1 MFASLNVLKELQKH
15 YETNPKDPLKGIIW
29 HTQGSGK
36 TALTYHLTKL
46 IRDFFSPLNKKT
58 KFYFIVDRLD
68 LLEQAKNEFLKR
80 GLCAH
85 EAENKEDL
93 SQKLKSS
100 SVFENPQGN
109 DEIIVVN
116 IQKFKAPNEEKS
128 PNEDLS
134 DSAPKEIVSKTELQE
149 AAKDNHDL
157 QRVFII
163 DEAHRS
169 YDPKGCFY
177 ANLIECDKTAIK
189 IALTGTPLLEDNAQ
203 DKATKNTFGDYLH
216 TYSYA
221 ESIKDRH
228 TLKLQLEIIEKS
240 YKEKL
245 QAIYRL
251 LQESITIEDIEVKK
265 ETIFNHERYIKEMLF
280 YIIRDLLFFRLGNND
295 ENLKAMVVCFSSK
308 QAKLANL
315 LFNEVQEKVLQ
326 ENPNLKILKKLQ
338 SSLILHNEQEVKE
351 KIYSFKHEDTDIVFV
366 FNMLLTG
373 FDLPS
378 LKRLYI
384 HRELKDHN
392 LLQALARVNRSYNNM
407 SFGYLIDF
415 VGIKENYDKTTDDYL
430 KELNQFNQSDS
441 NIKDNL
447 KDMFADRKTL
457 EKDIKNAYDDLF
469 NYPIDDIEGMT
480 SAIVSMSEM
489 NELLK
494 VSRAINTLKERY
506 NLIRT
511 SNDEKIL
518 SLKEKMD
525 IEKISKISSMLH
537 KKAKQL
543 HALKNINEPKNP
555 NDLIVLEDLIAL
567 LDFKIEFKESKELH
581 FKEREEISA
590 KQKQAKEML
599 EKIPDQQDKEIQ
611 KFYKDFNK
619 DEKED
624 FFITLTDKRLPKLA
638 YDELL
643 SYLFEKHFNDNDLH
657 LKLDIIFNRI
667 SSNNAELFNTTSTD
681 KTTIALFE
689 SISPY
694 VNEES
699 KRANFTR
706 VLLDKLKKF
715 NFKQAFLNLQNQQGY
730 DFFAP
735 IFEYLI
741 KDYNNNSGGK
751 YAEYYTP
758 LSIASIIAKLL
769 IDEPT
774 QSVKIYDPSAGTGT
788 LLMALAHQIGTDSC
802 TLYAQDISQ
811 KSLRMLKLNLILN
824 DLTHSLKNAIE
835 GNTLTNPYH
844 SKECKGKMDYI
855 VSNPPF
861 KLDFSN
867 EHAEISQNKNDF
879 FLGVPNIPKN
889 DKSKMPIYTLFFQ
902 HCLNML
908 SNKGKGAII
917 VPTGFISAKSGIENK
932 IVRHLV
938 DEKLVYG
945 VVCMP
950 SQVFANTSTNVSII
964 FFQKTPSAKEVVLID
979 ASKLGEEYTENKNK
993 KTRLRT
999 SDIDL
1004 ILETFNNKTP
1014 KADFCAL
1021 VSFDEITEKNYSL
1034 NPGQYFIIEDTSEKI
1049 SQAEFENLMQQY
1061 SSELTSLFDESQ
1073 SLQQEILETLKG
1085 VRFE

>member
-15 YETNPKDPLKGIIW
+15 YGTNQNLKDPLKGIIW

-46 IRDFFSPLNKKT
+46 IRDFFSRSNLNKKT

-68 LLEQAKNEFLKR
+68 LLEQAKNEFSKR

-128 PNEDLS
+128 PNEDPS
-134 DSAPKEIVSKTELQE
+134 SAPKEIISKTELQE
-149 AAKDNHDL
+149 ATKDNHDL

-203 DKATKNTFGDYLH
+203 DKATKNTFGNYLH

-221 ESIKDRH
+221 ESIKDKH
-228 TLKLQLEIIEKS
+228 TLKLQLETIETS

-245 QAIYRL
+245 QEIYRL

-265 ETIFNHERYIKEMLF
+265 ETIFNDEKYINAMLY
-280 YIIRDLLFFRLGNND
+280 YIIRDLLKFRQLNDNN
-295 ENLKAMVVCFSSK
+295 EQLKAMVVCFSSN

-315 LFNEVQEKVLQ
+315 LFNEVQEKVFQ
-326 ENPNLKILKKLQ
+326 ENPNLRILNKLK
-338 SSLILHNEQEVKE
+338 SSLILHDEQEVKE
-351 KIYSFKHEDTDIVFV
+351 KIYSFKHEYTDIVFV

-392 LLQALARVNRSYNNM
+392 LLQALARVNRSYKNM

-447 KDMFADRKTL
+447 KDMFADRETL

-469 NYPIDDIEGMT
+469 DYPIDDIEAMT
-480 SAIVSMSEM
+480 STIVNISEM

-511 SNDEKIL
+511 SSDEKIL

-537 KKAKQL
+537 QKAKQL

-567 LDFKIEFKESKELH
+567 LDFKIEFKERKELR
-581 FKEREEISA
+581 FKEQEEITT
-590 KQKQAKEML
+590 KQKQAKEIL
-599 EKIPDQQDKEIQ
+599 EKIPDQQDKETQ
-611 KFYKDFNK
+611 KFYKDFSKLLQTPATSQNFEEISHSYSVIISQLK
-619 DEKED
+619 QHKEQ
-624 FFITLTDKRLPKLA
+624 TTN
-638 YDELL
+638 LL
-643 SYLFEKHFNDNDLH
+643 SKYDNDLSYAITH
-657 LKLDIIFNRI
+657 KRLHKRFMEKNISDQVGIFTLLSALKSTIDARI
-667 SSNNAELFNTTSTD
+667 SKRQEIL
-681 KTTIALFE
+681 
-689 SISPY
+689 
-694 VNEES
+694 NEE
-699 KRANFTR
+699 
-706 VLLDKLKKF
+706 
-715 NFKQAFLNLQNQQGY
+715 
-730 DFFAP
+730 
-735 IFEYLI
+735 
-741 KDYNNNSGGK
+741 
-751 YAEYYTP
+751 YT
-758 LSIASIIAKLL
+758 
-769 IDEPT
+769 
-774 QSVKIYDPSAGTGT
+774 
-788 LLMALAHQIGTDSC
+788 
-802 TLYAQDISQ
+802 
-811 KSLRMLKLNLILN
+811 
-824 DLTHSLKNAIE
+824 LKNAIKAE
-835 GNTLTNPYH
+835 LNDAFKKDPSLKDLQ
-844 SKECKGKMDYI
+844 KEKELI
-855 VSNPPF
+855 V
-861 KLDFSN
+861 
-867 EHAEISQNKNDF
+867 Q
-879 FLGVPNIPKN
+879 
-889 DKSKMPIYTLFFQ
+889 TLF
-902 HCLNML
+902 N
-908 SNKGKGAII
+908 
-917 VPTGFISAKSGIENK
+917 
-932 IVRHLV
+932 
-938 DEKLVYG
+938 
-945 VVCMP
+945 
-950 SQVFANTSTNVSII
+950 
-964 FFQKTPSAKEVVLID
+964 
-979 ASKLGEEYTENKNK
+979 
-993 KTRLRT
+993 
-999 SDIDL
+999 
-1004 ILETFNNKTP
+1004 
-1014 KADFCAL
+1014 
-1021 VSFDEITEKNYSL
+1021 
-1034 NPGQYFIIEDTSEKI
+1034 
-1049 SQAEFENLMQQY
+1049 
-1061 SSELTSLFDESQ
+1061 ELTQNHHQGNSHA
-1073 SLQQEILETLKG
+1073 
-1085 VRFE
+1085 

>member
-1 MFASLNVLKELQKH
+1 MPYNEITRVQIPALMHLAKLGYNFISQKDKPNLDTATNILTDSFTQAFERLNPTKNAKETLAEMKKRLNYDDLGKSFYEYLLKSERQIIDFDNPNNNLYEMMTELPYKSFRPDITLFINGLPLVNIEVKQPLAGQGIKEEKDRHIQRYENPENKVFYNLVQIWLFSDNLPYDEKNPDQGVFYSASYSPIFQRFVEANRLDITPPPPENDQNDQNHRSLEEIQKSVLNEFNLKDTDYQESSKDATTNSLLTSFCSHKRLCFILKYGISFLKEKSEFKKHLWRYAQMFASLNVLKELQKH
-15 YETNPKDPLKGIIW
+15 YATNPKDPLKGIIW

-100 SVFENPQGN
+100 SVFEGSQGN

-116 IQKFKAPNEEKS
+116 IQKFKSPNEEKA
-128 PNEDLS
+128 PNEDPS
-134 DSAPKEIVSKTELQE
+134 SAPKEIISKTELQE
-149 AAKDNHDL
+149 ATKDSHDL

-177 ANLIECDKTAIK
+177 ANLIECDKTALK

-203 DKATKNTFGDYLH
+203 DKATKKTFGNYLH

-265 ETIFNHERYIKEMLF
+265 ETIFNHEKYIKAMLY
-280 YIIRDLLFFRLGNND
+280 YIIRDLLDFRRVNND
-295 ENLKAMVVCFSSK
+295 ENLKAMVVCFSST

-315 LFNEVQEKVLQ
+315 FFNEVQEKVLQ

-338 SSLILHNEQEVKE
+338 SNLILHDEQEVKE
-351 KIYSFKHEDTDIVFV
+351 KIYSFKHGDTDIVFV

-373 FDLPS
+373 FDLPN

-430 KELNQFNQSDS
+430 KELNQFNQSGANSDS
-441 NIKDNL
+441 NL
-447 KDMFADRKTL
+447 KDIFADRKTL

-469 NYPIDDIEGMT
+469 NYPIDDVEGMT
-480 SAIVSMSEM
+480 SAIVSISAM

-494 VSRAINTLKERY
+494 VSHAINTLKERY

-511 SNDEKIL
+511 SSDEKIL

-525 IEKISKISSMLH
+525 IEKISKISSMLG

-555 NDLIVLEDLIAL
+555 NDLMILEDLIAL
-567 LDFKIEFKESKELH
+567 LDFKIEFKESKELR

-590 KQKQAKEML
+590 KYKQAKEML
-599 EKIPDQQDKEIQ
+599 EKIPDKQDKEIQ
-611 KFYKDFNK
+611 KISKELSKLIQEPLTNHNFDGISHSYSVIISQLKQHKEQTTNLLNK
-619 DEKED
+619 YNNDRAYV
-624 FFITLTDKRLPKLA
+624 ITHKRLHDRLMEENISKGIFT
-638 YDELL
+638 LL
-643 SYLFEKHFNDNDLH
+643 ST
-657 LKLDIIFNRI
+657 LKKALDERI
-667 SSNNAELFNTTSTD
+667 S
-681 KTTIALFE
+681 
-689 SISPY
+689 
-694 VNEES
+694 
-699 KRANFTR
+699 KR
-706 VLLDKLKKF
+706 
-715 NFKQAFLNLQNQQGY
+715 
-730 DFFAP
+730 
-735 IFEYLI
+735 
-741 KDYNNNSGGK
+741 
-751 YAEYYTP
+751 
-758 LSIASIIAKLL
+758 
-769 IDEPT
+769 
-774 QSVKIYDPSAGTGT
+774 
-788 LLMALAHQIGTDSC
+788 
-802 TLYAQDISQ
+802 
-811 KSLRMLKLNLILN
+811 
-824 DLTHSLKNAIE
+824 
-835 GNTLTNPYH
+835 
-844 SKECKGKMDYI
+844 
-855 VSNPPF
+855 
-861 KLDFSN
+861 
-867 EHAEISQNKNDF
+867 
-879 FLGVPNIPKN
+879 
-889 DKSKMPIYTLFFQ
+889 
-902 HCLNML
+902 
-908 SNKGKGAII
+908 
-917 VPTGFISAKSGIENK
+917 
-932 IVRHLV
+932 
-938 DEKLVYG
+938 
-945 VVCMP
+945 
-950 SQVFANTSTNVSII
+950 
-964 FFQKTPSAKEVVLID
+964 
-979 ASKLGEEYTENKNK
+979 
-993 KTRLRT
+993 
-999 SDIDL
+999 
-1004 ILETFNNKTP
+1004 
-1014 KADFCAL
+1014 
-1021 VSFDEITEKNYSL
+1021 
-1034 NPGQYFIIEDTSEKI
+1034 
-1049 SQAEFENLMQQY
+1049 
-1061 SSELTSLFDESQ
+1061 
-1073 SLQQEILETLKG
+1073 QEILNEETTLKTAIKAELRDAFKENPSLKDLQKEKEFIVQTLFNELTQNHHQG
-1085 VRFE
+1085 NLHA

>member
-15 YETNPKDPLKGIIW
+15 YEKNPKDPLKGIIW

-46 IRDFFSPLNKKT
+46 IRDFFSQSNLNKKT

-80 GLCAH
+80 GLCVH

-93 SQKLKSS
+93 SQKLKNS
-100 SVFENPQGN
+100 SVFEGPQGN

-116 IQKFKAPNEEKS
+116 IQKFKAPNEEKA
-128 PNEDLS
+128 PNEDPS
-134 DSAPKEIVSKTELQE
+134 NSAPKEIISKTELQE
-149 AAKDNHDL
+149 ATKDNHDL

-203 DKATKNTFGDYLH
+203 DKATKKTFGGYLH
-216 TYSYA
+216 TYSCA

-251 LQESITIEDIEVKK
+251 LQESITIENTEVKK
-265 ETIFNHERYIKEMLF
+265 ETIFNHERYIKEMLS
-280 YIIRDLLFFRLGNND
+280 YIIRDLLNFRRVNND
-295 ENLKAMVVCFSSK
+295 ENLKAENLKAMVICFSSA

-326 ENPNLKILKKLQ
+326 ENPNLKILKKQLQ
-338 SSLILHNEQEVKE
+338 SSLILHDEQEVKE
-351 KIYSFKHEDTDIVFV
+351 KIYSFKHENTDIVFV

-373 FDLPS
+373 FDLPN

-447 KDMFADRKTL
+447 KDMFADREVL

-469 NYPIDDIEGMT
+469 DYPIDDVEVMT
-480 SAIVSMSEM
+480 SAIVSISEM

-494 VSRAINTLKERY
+494 VSHAINTLKERY

-511 SNDEKIL
+511 SSDEKIL

-525 IEKISKISSMLH
+525 IEKISKISSMLS

-581 FKEREEISA
+581 FKEKEEISA
-590 KQKQAKEML
+590 KYKQAKEML
-599 EKIPDQQDKEIQ
+599 EKIPDKQDKEIQ
-611 KFYKDFNK
+611 KISKELSKLLQEPLTNHNFDGISHSYSVIISQLEQHKEQTTNLLNK
-619 DEKED
+619 YNNDRAYV
-624 FFITLTDKRLPKLA
+624 ITHKRLHNRLMEENISKGIFT
-638 YDELL
+638 LL
-643 SYLFEKHFNDNDLH
+643 SA
-657 LKLDIIFNRI
+657 LKKALDARI
-667 SSNNAELFNTTSTD
+667 S
-681 KTTIALFE
+681 
-689 SISPY
+689 
-694 VNEES
+694 
-699 KRANFTR
+699 KR
-706 VLLDKLKKF
+706 
-715 NFKQAFLNLQNQQGY
+715 
-730 DFFAP
+730 
-735 IFEYLI
+735 
-741 KDYNNNSGGK
+741 
-751 YAEYYTP
+751 
-758 LSIASIIAKLL
+758 
-769 IDEPT
+769 
-774 QSVKIYDPSAGTGT
+774 
-788 LLMALAHQIGTDSC
+788 
-802 TLYAQDISQ
+802 
-811 KSLRMLKLNLILN
+811 
-824 DLTHSLKNAIE
+824 
-835 GNTLTNPYH
+835 
-844 SKECKGKMDYI
+844 
-855 VSNPPF
+855 
-861 KLDFSN
+861 
-867 EHAEISQNKNDF
+867 
-879 FLGVPNIPKN
+879 
-889 DKSKMPIYTLFFQ
+889 
-902 HCLNML
+902 
-908 SNKGKGAII
+908 
-917 VPTGFISAKSGIENK
+917 
-932 IVRHLV
+932 
-938 DEKLVYG
+938 
-945 VVCMP
+945 
-950 SQVFANTSTNVSII
+950 
-964 FFQKTPSAKEVVLID
+964 
-979 ASKLGEEYTENKNK
+979 
-993 KTRLRT
+993 
-999 SDIDL
+999 
-1004 ILETFNNKTP
+1004 
-1014 KADFCAL
+1014 
-1021 VSFDEITEKNYSL
+1021 
-1034 NPGQYFIIEDTSEKI
+1034 
-1049 SQAEFENLMQQY
+1049 
-1061 SSELTSLFDESQ
+1061 
-1073 SLQQEILETLKG
+1073 QEILNEETTLKTAIKVELRDAFKEYPSLKDLKKETEFIVQTLFNELTQNHHQG
-1085 VRFE
+1085 NLNA

>member
-15 YETNPKDPLKGIIW
+15 YENNPKDPLKGIIW

-46 IRDFFSPLNKKT
+46 IRDFFSQSNLNKKT

-80 GLCAH
+80 GLCVH

-93 SQKLKSS
+93 SQKLKNS
-100 SVFENPQGN
+100 SVFEGPQGN

-116 IQKFKAPNEEKS
+116 IQKFKSPNEEKT
-128 PNEDLS
+128 PNEDPS
-134 DSAPKEIVSKTELQE
+134 RTPKEIISKTELQE
-149 AAKDNHDL
+149 ATKDNHDL

-177 ANLIECDKTAIK
+177 ANLIECDKTALK
-189 IALTGTPLLEDNAQ
+189 IALTGTPLLEDNVQ
-203 DKATKNTFGDYLH
+203 DKATKNTFGNYLH
-216 TYSYA
+216 TYSYT

-265 ETIFNHERYIKEMLF
+265 ERIFNHERYIKEMLF
-280 YIIRDLLFFRLGNND
+280 YIIRDLLNFRLGNND
-295 ENLKAMVVCFSSK
+295 ENLKAMVVCFSSA

-326 ENPNLKILKKLQ
+326 ENPNLRILNKLK
-338 SSLILHNEQEVKE
+338 SSLILHDEQEVKE

-447 KDMFADRKTL
+447 KDMFADRNIL

-469 NYPIDDIEGMT
+469 NYPIDDVEGMT
-480 SAIVSMSEM
+480 NAIVSMSAM

-511 SNDEKIL
+511 SNDKKIL

-567 LDFKIEFKESKELH
+567 LDFKIEFKERKELR
-581 FKEREEISA
+581 FKEKEEISA
-590 KQKQAKEML
+590 KYKQAKEIL

-611 KFYKDFNK
+611 KFYKDFSKLLQTPATSQNFEEISHSYDAIISQLKQHKEQTTHLLNK
-619 DEKED
+619 
-624 FFITLTDKRLPKLA
+624 
-638 YDELL
+638 Y
-643 SYLFEKHFNDNDLH
+643 DNDLSYVITH
-657 LKLDIIFNRI
+657 KRLHDRLMEENISKGIFTLLSALKKAIDARIFKRQEI
-667 SSNNAELFNTTSTD
+667 L
-681 KTTIALFE
+681 
-689 SISPY
+689 
-694 VNEES
+694 NEE
-699 KRANFTR
+699 
-706 VLLDKLKKF
+706 
-715 NFKQAFLNLQNQQGY
+715 
-730 DFFAP
+730 
-735 IFEYLI
+735 
-741 KDYNNNSGGK
+741 
-751 YAEYYTP
+751 YY
-758 LSIASIIAKLL
+758 
-769 IDEPT
+769 
-774 QSVKIYDPSAGTGT
+774 
-788 LLMALAHQIGTDSC
+788 
-802 TLYAQDISQ
+802 
-811 KSLRMLKLNLILN
+811 
-824 DLTHSLKNAIE
+824 LKNAIKIE
-835 GNTLTNPYH
+835 LNNAFKKDPSLKDLE
-844 SKECKGKMDYI
+844 KEKEFI
-855 VSNPPF
+855 T
-861 KLDFSN
+861 
-867 EHAEISQNKNDF
+867 Q
-879 FLGVPNIPKN
+879 
-889 DKSKMPIYTLFFQ
+889 TLF
-902 HCLNML
+902 N
-908 SNKGKGAII
+908 
-917 VPTGFISAKSGIENK
+917 
-932 IVRHLV
+932 
-938 DEKLVYG
+938 
-945 VVCMP
+945 
-950 SQVFANTSTNVSII
+950 
-964 FFQKTPSAKEVVLID
+964 
-979 ASKLGEEYTENKNK
+979 
-993 KTRLRT
+993 
-999 SDIDL
+999 
-1004 ILETFNNKTP
+1004 
-1014 KADFCAL
+1014 
-1021 VSFDEITEKNYSL
+1021 
-1034 NPGQYFIIEDTSEKI
+1034 
-1049 SQAEFENLMQQY
+1049 
-1061 SSELTSLFDESQ
+1061 ELTQNHHQGNSHA
-1073 SLQQEILETLKG
+1073 
-1085 VRFE
+1085 

>member
-1 MFASLNVLKELQKH
+1 TDTLESPKDTPTNSLLTSFCSHKRLCFILKYGISFLKEKSEFKKHVWRYAQMFASLNVLKELQKH

-46 IRDFFSPLNKKT
+46 IRDFFSRSNLNKKT

-68 LLEQAKNEFLKR
+68 LLEQAKNEFSKR
-80 GLCAH
+80 GLCVH

-93 SQKLKSS
+93 SQKLKNSNI
-100 SVFENPQGN
+100 FEGPQGN

-116 IQKFKAPNEEKS
+116 IQKFKAPNEEKA
-128 PNEDLS
+128 PNEDPS
-134 DSAPKEIVSKTELQE
+134 SAPKEIVSKTELQE
-149 AAKDNHDL
+149 ATKDNHDL

-203 DKATKNTFGDYLH
+203 DKATKNTFGNYLH

-265 ETIFNHERYIKEMLF
+265 ERIFNHEKYIKAMLY
-280 YIIRDLLFFRLGNND
+280 YIIRDLLNFRRVNND
-295 ENLKAMVVCFSSK
+295 EHLKAMVICFSST
-308 QAKLANL
+308 QAKLANW

-338 SSLILHNEQEVKE
+338 SSLILHDEQEVKE
-351 KIYSFKHEDTDIVFV
+351 KIHSFKHENTDIVFV

-373 FDLPS
+373 FDLPN

-457 EKDIKNAYDDLF
+457 EEDIKNAYDDLF
-469 NYPIDDIEGMT
+469 DYPIDDIEGMT
-480 SAIVSMSEM
+480 SAIVGMSAM

-494 VSRAINTLKERY
+494 VSHAINTLKERY

-511 SNDEKIL
+511 SSDEKIL

-525 IEKISKISSMLH
+525 IEKINKISSMLH
-537 KKAKQL
+537 KKAKHL

-581 FKEREEISA
+581 FKEKEEISA
-590 KQKQAKEML
+590 KYKQAKEML
-599 EKIPDQQDKEIQ
+599 EKIPDKQDKEVQ
-611 KFYKDFNK
+611 KISKELSKLLQEPLTNHNFDGISHSYSVIISQLKQHKEQTTNLLNK
-619 DEKED
+619 YNNDRAYA
-624 FFITLTDKRLPKLA
+624 ITHKRLHNRLMEENISKGIFT
-638 YDELL
+638 LL
-643 SYLFEKHFNDNDLH
+643 S
-657 LKLDIIFNRI
+657 
-667 SSNNAELFNTTSTD
+667 A
-681 KTTIALFE
+681 
-689 SISPY
+689 
-694 VNEES
+694 
-699 KRANFTR
+699 
-706 VLLDKLKKF
+706 LKKALDERI
-715 NFKQAFLNLQNQQGY
+715 FK
-730 DFFAP
+730 
-735 IFEYLI
+735 
-741 KDYNNNSGGK
+741 
-751 YAEYYTP
+751 
-758 LSIASIIAKLL
+758 
-769 IDEPT
+769 
-774 QSVKIYDPSAGTGT
+774 
-788 LLMALAHQIGTDSC
+788 
-802 TLYAQDISQ
+802 
-811 KSLRMLKLNLILN
+811 R
-824 DLTHSLKNAIE
+824 
-835 GNTLTNPYH
+835 
-844 SKECKGKMDYI
+844 
-855 VSNPPF
+855 
-861 KLDFSN
+861 
-867 EHAEISQNKNDF
+867 
-879 FLGVPNIPKN
+879 
-889 DKSKMPIYTLFFQ
+889 
-902 HCLNML
+902 
-908 SNKGKGAII
+908 
-917 VPTGFISAKSGIENK
+917 
-932 IVRHLV
+932 
-938 DEKLVYG
+938 
-945 VVCMP
+945 
-950 SQVFANTSTNVSII
+950 
-964 FFQKTPSAKEVVLID
+964 
-979 ASKLGEEYTENKNK
+979 
-993 KTRLRT
+993 
-999 SDIDL
+999 
-1004 ILETFNNKTP
+1004 
-1014 KADFCAL
+1014 
-1021 VSFDEITEKNYSL
+1021 
-1034 NPGQYFIIEDTSEKI
+1034 
-1049 SQAEFENLMQQY
+1049 
-1061 SSELTSLFDESQ
+1061 
-1073 SLQQEILETLKG
+1073 QEILNEEDTLKTAIKAELRDAFKENPSLKDLEKEKEFITQTLFNELPQHYNQG
-1085 VRFE
+1085 NSHA

>member
-1 MFASLNVLKELQKH
+1 RTLEEIQKCILNEFNLKDTDTPKSPKDAPTNSLLTSFCSHKRLCFILKYGISFLKEKSEFKKHIWRYAQMFASLNVLKELQKH

-80 GLCAH
+80 GLEVH

-93 SQKLKSS
+93 SQKLKNS
-100 SVFENPQGN
+100 SVFEGPQGN

-116 IQKFKAPNEEKS
+116 IQKFKAPNEEKA
-128 PNEDLS
+128 PNEDPS
-134 DSAPKEIVSKTELQE
+134 SAPKEIISKTELQE
-149 AAKDNHDL
+149 ATKDNHDL

-203 DKATKNTFGDYLH
+203 DKATKNTFGNYLH

-221 ESIKDRH
+221 ESIKDKH

-245 QAIYRL
+245 QKIYRL

-280 YIIRDLLFFRLGNND
+280 YTIRDLLNFRRVNND
-295 ENLKAMVVCFSSK
+295 ENLKAMVICFSST

-315 LFNEVQEKVLQ
+315 FFNEIQEKVLQ

-338 SSLILHNEQEVKE
+338 SSLILHDEQEVKE

-373 FDLPS
+373 FDLPN

-430 KELNQFNQSDS
+430 KELNRFNQSDS
-441 NIKDNL
+441 NTQDNL
-447 KDMFADRKTL
+447 KDIFADRNIL

-469 NYPIDDIEGMT
+469 DYPIDNIEAMT
-480 SAIVSMSEM
+480 NAIVNISAM

-511 SNDEKIL
+511 SNDLKIL
-518 SLKEKMD
+518 SLKEKID
-525 IEKISKISSMLH
+525 IEKIHKISSMLH
-537 KKAKQL
+537 QKAKCL

-567 LDFKIEFKESKELH
+567 LDFKIEFKERKELR
-581 FKEREEISA
+581 FKEQEEITT

-611 KFYKDFNK
+611 KFYKDFSKLLQTPATSQNFEEISHSYDAIISQLKQHKEQTTHLLNK
-619 DEKED
+619 
-624 FFITLTDKRLPKLA
+624 
-638 YDELL
+638 Y
-643 SYLFEKHFNDNDLH
+643 DNDLSYAITH
-657 LKLDIIFNRI
+657 QRLHKRLMEQNISKGIFTLLSTLKKALDERI
-667 SSNNAELFNTTSTD
+667 SKRQEIL
-681 KTTIALFE
+681 
-689 SISPY
+689 
-694 VNEES
+694 NEE
-699 KRANFTR
+699 T
-706 VLLDKLKKF
+706 
-715 NFKQAFLNLQNQQGY
+715 
-730 DFFAP
+730 
-735 IFEYLI
+735 
-741 KDYNNNSGGK
+741 
-751 YAEYYTP
+751 T
-758 LSIASIIAKLL
+758 
-769 IDEPT
+769 
-774 QSVKIYDPSAGTGT
+774 
-788 LLMALAHQIGTDSC
+788 
-802 TLYAQDISQ
+802 
-811 KSLRMLKLNLILN
+811 
-824 DLTHSLKNAIE
+824 LKNAI
-835 GNTLTNPYH
+835 
-844 SKECKGKMDYI
+844 K
-855 VSNPPF
+855 
-861 KLDFSN
+861 
-867 EHAEISQNKNDF
+867 AELRNAFNKNPSLKDLEKEKEF
-879 FLGVPNIPKN
+879 ITQ
-889 DKSKMPIYTLFFQ
+889 TLFNELPQ
-902 HCLNML
+902 HYNQGN
-908 SNKGKGAII
+908 SHA
-917 VPTGFISAKSGIENK
+917 
-932 IVRHLV
+932 
-938 DEKLVYG
+938 
-945 VVCMP
+945 
-950 SQVFANTSTNVSII
+950 
-964 FFQKTPSAKEVVLID
+964 
-979 ASKLGEEYTENKNK
+979 
-993 KTRLRT
+993 
-999 SDIDL
+999 
-1004 ILETFNNKTP
+1004 
-1014 KADFCAL
+1014 
-1021 VSFDEITEKNYSL
+1021 
-1034 NPGQYFIIEDTSEKI
+1034 
-1049 SQAEFENLMQQY
+1049 
-1061 SSELTSLFDESQ
+1061 
-1073 SLQQEILETLKG
+1073 
-1085 VRFE
+1085 

>member
-80 GLCAH
+80 GLCVH

-93 SQKLKSS
+93 SQKLKNS
-100 SVFENPQGN
+100 SVFEGPQGN

-116 IQKFKAPNEEKS
+116 IQKFKD
-128 PNEDLS
+128 PNEDPS
-134 DSAPKEIVSKTELQE
+134 SAPKEIVSKTELQE
-149 AAKDNHDL
+149 LTQNSRNL

-177 ANLIECDKTAIK
+177 ANLIECDKTALK

-203 DKATKNTFGDYLH
+203 DKATKNTFGNYLH

-221 ESIKDRH
+221 ESIKDKH
-228 TLKLQLEIIEKS
+228 TLTLQLESIETS

-245 QAIYRL
+245 QKIYRL

-265 ETIFNHERYIKEMLF
+265 EMIFNDEKYIKEMLF
-280 YIIRDLLFFRLGNND
+280 YIIRDLLNFRRVNND
-295 ENLKAMVVCFSSK
+295 EHLKAMVICFSSA
-308 QAKLANL
+308 QARLANL

-326 ENPNLKILKKLQ
+326 ENPNLRILNKLQ
-338 SSLILHNEQEVKE
+338 SSLILHDEQEVKE

-415 VGIKENYDKTTDDYL
+415 VGIQENFDKTTDDYL

-480 SAIVSMSEM
+480 SAIFSMSKM

-511 SNDEKIL
+511 SNDKKIL

-525 IEKISKISSMLH
+525 IEKIHKISSMLH
-537 KKAKQL
+537 KKAKHL

-555 NDLIVLEDLIAL
+555 NDLIILEDLIAL
-567 LDFKIEFKESKELH
+567 LDFKIEFKERKELR
-581 FKEREEISA
+581 FKEQEEISA
-590 KQKQAKEML
+590 KQKQAKEIL

-611 KFYKDFNK
+611 KFYKDFSKLLQTPATSQNFEEISHSYDAIISQLKQHKEQTTNLLNK
-619 DEKED
+619 YNNDRAYV
-624 FFITLTDKRLPKLA
+624 ITHKRLHNRFMEENISKGIFT
-638 YDELL
+638 LL
-643 SYLFEKHFNDNDLH
+643 ST
-657 LKLDIIFNRI
+657 LKKALDARI
-667 SSNNAELFNTTSTD
+667 SKRQEIL
-681 KTTIALFE
+681 
-689 SISPY
+689 
-694 VNEES
+694 NEEI
-699 KRANFTR
+699 T
-706 VLLDKLKKF
+706 
-715 NFKQAFLNLQNQQGY
+715 
-730 DFFAP
+730 
-735 IFEYLI
+735 
-741 KDYNNNSGGK
+741 
-751 YAEYYTP
+751 
-758 LSIASIIAKLL
+758 
-769 IDEPT
+769 
-774 QSVKIYDPSAGTGT
+774 
-788 LLMALAHQIGTDSC
+788 
-802 TLYAQDISQ
+802 
-811 KSLRMLKLNLILN
+811 
-824 DLTHSLKNAIE
+824 LKNAI
-835 GNTLTNPYH
+835 
-844 SKECKGKMDYI
+844 K
-855 VSNPPF
+855 
-861 KLDFSN
+861 
-867 EHAEISQNKNDF
+867 AELRDAFNKNPSLKDLEKEKEF
-879 FLGVPNIPKN
+879 ITQ
-889 DKSKMPIYTLFFQ
+889 TLFNELPQ
-902 HCLNML
+902 HYNQGN
-908 SNKGKGAII
+908 SHA
-917 VPTGFISAKSGIENK
+917 
-932 IVRHLV
+932 
-938 DEKLVYG
+938 
-945 VVCMP
+945 
-950 SQVFANTSTNVSII
+950 
-964 FFQKTPSAKEVVLID
+964 
-979 ASKLGEEYTENKNK
+979 
-993 KTRLRT
+993 
-999 SDIDL
+999 
-1004 ILETFNNKTP
+1004 
-1014 KADFCAL
+1014 
-1021 VSFDEITEKNYSL
+1021 
-1034 NPGQYFIIEDTSEKI
+1034 
-1049 SQAEFENLMQQY
+1049 
-1061 SSELTSLFDESQ
+1061 
-1073 SLQQEILETLKG
+1073 
-1085 VRFE
+1085 